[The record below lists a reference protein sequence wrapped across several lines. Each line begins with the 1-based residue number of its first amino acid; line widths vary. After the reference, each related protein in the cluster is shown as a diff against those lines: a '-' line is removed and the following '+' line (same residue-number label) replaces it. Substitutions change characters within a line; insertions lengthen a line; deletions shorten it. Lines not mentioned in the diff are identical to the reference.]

1 MTDWF
6 YFLCKFVYIRLSL
19 LLVCLHPALS
29 WELENFKEL
38 SKIYLGQILL
48 RRSLLHH
55 LANPLLA
62 KLVNFLINF
71 SVFQIHF
78 VICYESYHNELDDF
92 IKGFS
97 KLFTSEKILN
107 FFWTIDITTLKSLIE
122 EQTGINEQGWKK
134 VPPCFLIY

>member
-1 MTDWF
+1 MNDISYWKKAKEENDVKSCLPVGKCVQQQMSKVTEV
-6 YFLCKFVYIRLSL
+6 CFVTL
-19 LLVCLHPALS
+19 LLLNWPWS
-29 WELENFKEL
+29 TTFLET
-38 SKIYLGQILL
+38 
-48 RRSLLHH
+48 RRR
-55 LANPLLA
+55 A

-134 VPPCFLIY
+134 VPPCLLIY